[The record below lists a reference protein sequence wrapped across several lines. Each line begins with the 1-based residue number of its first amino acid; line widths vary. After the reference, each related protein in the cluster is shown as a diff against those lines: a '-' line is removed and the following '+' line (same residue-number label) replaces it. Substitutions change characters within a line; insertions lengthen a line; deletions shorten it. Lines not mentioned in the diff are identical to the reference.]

1 MLETERTA
9 TGRIPPG
16 HSGNPAGRPPGS
28 RNKSTLAVEDAL
40 AARAEEAVDALV
52 RSACEG
58 NGAALRICFDRLAP
72 PAKWRRVPFALP
84 PLGCRDDVVAA
95 GAAIVMGMA
104 DGDLTPAQAQEMLKV
119 LQAFAKLLPSPP
131 KPGRAAAPR
140 RQPRE
145 PAEACI
151 SPQSEAQP
159 GHHNSGGLDPVPI
172 SSATPDP
179 PPTVPA
185 AAGRLPP
192 APAET
197 CRSLDVGHAIVPK
210 PAEPGGALATGRR
223 KRNPDTPPDR
233 PPPARSP
240 LFASSGDPVADG
252 RYDLARQCE
261 EAGDPTAAAE
271 LLLQAVEIA
280 PNFASAWFAL
290 GELREKTSDRPGAIA
305 AFRKALL
312 ADRGDR
318 HGAGLRLV
326 RLGEAVAG
334 EPMSQGYVRALF
346 DHHAPRFDAELVANH
361 AYRGPKLLRQA
372 VETVAGTGARFE
384 RMLDLGCG
392 TGFAA
397 AAFAPMFRTAVGI
410 DLSPAMIEIARRKG
424 RYVDLAVADMTER
437 LAQEPSSSA
446 DLVVAA
452 DVFTYLAD
460 LMPVCRQA
468 ARVLMPGG
476 LFAFSVET
484 HPGGGVIL
492 GEKLRYAHAIGDIS
506 AALDAASLGI
516 RVCDPAAIRHEGGTA
531 VPGFIVV
538 ASPARPPPVWAA
550 RGVPRGR
557 G

>member
-1 MLETERTA
+1 MLDTERTA
-9 TGRIPPG
+9 TGRFPPG
-16 HSGNPAGRPPGS
+16 DSGNPAGRPPGS
-28 RNKSTLAVEDAL
+28 RDKSTLAVEDAL
-40 AARAEEAVDALV
+40 AARAEEVVDALV
-52 RSACEG
+52 RAACEG

-72 PAKWRRVPFALP
+72 PAKGRPVRFPLP
-84 PLGCRDDVVAA
+84 PLGCRDDVIAA

-104 DGDLTPAQAQEMLKV
+104 DGDLTPAQARDMLEV

-131 KPGRAAAPR
+131 KAGRAAAPR
-140 RQPRE
+140 RQP
-145 PAEACI
+145 
-151 SPQSEAQP
+151 
-159 GHHNSGGLDPVPI
+159 
-172 SSATPDP
+172 
-179 PPTVPA
+179 
-185 AAGRLPP
+185 P

-197 CRSLDVGHAIVPK
+197 CRSPDVGRAIAAT

-223 KRNPDTPPDR
+223 KRSPDPPPD
-233 PPPARSP
+233 PAPPARPP

-252 RYDLARQCE
+252 RYDRARQRE

-280 PNFASAWFAL
+280 PSFASAWFAL
-290 GELREKTSDRPGAIA
+290 GELRERQNDRPGAIA
-305 AFRKALL
+305 AFQKARE

-334 EPMSQGYVRALF
+334 EPMSQSHVRALF
-346 DHHAPRFDAELVANH
+346 DHLAPRFDAELIANH

-372 VETVAGTGARFE
+372 VETVAGAGARFE

-397 AAFAPMFRTAVGI
+397 SAFAPMYRTAVGI

-437 LAQEPSSSA
+437 LTQEPSSSA

-460 LMPVCRQA
+460 LEPVCREA

-484 HPGGGVIL
+484 HPGGAVIL
-492 GEKLRYAHAIGDIS
+492 GEKLRYAHAIGHVS
-506 AALDAASLGI
+506 AALDAAGLGI
-516 RVCDPAAIRHEGGTA
+516 RVRDPAPIRHEDGIA
-531 VPGFIVV
+531 VPGLIVV
-538 ASPARPPPVWAA
+538 ASPARPPPGRAA